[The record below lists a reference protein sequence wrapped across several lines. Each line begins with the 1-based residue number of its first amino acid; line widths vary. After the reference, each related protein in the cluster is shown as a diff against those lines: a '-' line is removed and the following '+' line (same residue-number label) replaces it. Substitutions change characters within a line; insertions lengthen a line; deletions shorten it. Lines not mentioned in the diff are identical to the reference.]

1 MVPECAQEHPD
12 NRRHRSSE
20 LRVLILASLAIV
32 LLSFAVPLR
41 GWWTGDCGLR
51 YLILHNIV
59 DRHPWQGFW
68 LEYPLRHLDPEYEFR
83 PFLIIQT
90 FVHKGQLFAQYP
102 PWFCYLSAPFYAL
115 AGRMGMRFV
124 TVVAG
129 LLLLYGAY
137 KLAKYVGVRRPSWAA
152 SVVVFGTPVLP
163 YIYTFWDVIPALA
176 AAVWATYFALR
187 VVEGHSKTDWMWAAL
202 AFFFAF
208 LMREEYLLWT
218 ACVWAALLPSVFLR
232 RGWRPF
238 LAMVVCAGAAMASVM
253 LANRALVGHYLFFHA
268 STGSGVAPEFSWSL
282 SSRLNTAFY
291 YLARIE
297 APQLN
302 PLAINDLLKFSYL
315 CTLALIPHTNGK
327 TAIALLVLGT
337 LGAVLVRTHLWA
349 PGNPVTT
356 QWVANSLSAATSLVF
371 VGLYLWRPA
380 FWRWQM
386 TEHLRACALAAG
398 SVLFLAA
405 TVCLSVPG
413 SETKLNFGPRLLL
426 SIYHGLIIAV
436 FALLPGWLDRMPTPT
451 MRQVAGTLV
460 AVLVGIG
467 CIDSAVFLS
476 RLRWKV
482 NLSNHFSEVVSAIA
496 PQAPILTDMW
506 YIATDPAELFY
517 ARHLLSLEAASDSA
531 RQQRLMEIC
540 KQLNPTEALL
550 LISKDSPPP
559 WLTNYGDLFPVNLE
573 KEFHMFGVRMPC
585 YAFILRYRNESPT
598 SLQHVEPAHAQTAPP
613 S

>member
-1 MVPECAQEHPD
+1 MVHEGPKEPPADQC
-12 NRRHRSSE
+12 
-20 LRVLILASLAIV
+20 LRGCDQRLLILAALGVV
-32 LLSFAVPLR
+32 LLSFVVPLR
-41 GWWTGDCGLR
+41 GWWAGDCGLR

-90 FVHKGQLFAQYP
+90 FVHSGQLFAQYP
-102 PWFCYLSAPFYAL
+102 PWFCYLSAPFYAV
-115 AGRMGMRFV
+115 AGRVGMRFV

-137 KLAKYVGVRRPSWAA
+137 VLAKYVGVRRPSWAA

-187 VVEGHSKTDWMWAAL
+187 AVDGHSKTDWIWAAL

-218 ACVWAALLPSVFLR
+218 ACVWAALLPYVFR

-238 LAMVVCAGAAMASVM
+238 LSIVVCAGAAMASVM
-253 LANRALVGHYLFFHA
+253 LANRALVGHFLFFHA
-268 STGSGVAPEFSWSL
+268 GTGSGVAPEFSWSL

-291 YLARIE
+291 YLSRIS

-302 PLAINDLLKFSYL
+302 ALATNDILIFSYL
-315 CTLALIPHTNGK
+315 CTLAWLPHIYGK
-327 TAIALLVLGT
+327 TAIAVLVWGT
-337 LGAVLVRTHLWA
+337 LGALLVRLHLWA

-356 QWVANSLSAATSLVF
+356 QWVANSVSAATPLVF
-371 VGLYLWRPA
+371 LGLHLWRPA
-380 FWRWQM
+380 IWWGQM
-386 TEHLRACALAAG
+386 TKHLRACALAAG
-398 SVLFLAA
+398 SVLFLVA

-413 SETKLNFGPRLLL
+413 SEAKLNFGPRLLL
-426 SIYHGLIIAV
+426 PIYPALIIAV
-436 FALLPGWLDRMPTPT
+436 FALLPGWMDRMSTPKL
-451 MRQVAGTLV
+451 RQVAAMLV

-482 NLSNHFSEVVSAIA
+482 NFSNHLYEVVSAIA

-517 ARHLLSLEAASDSA
+517 ARHLLSLEAASDCA

-540 KQLNPTEALL
+540 KQLHPSEALVL
-550 LISKDSPPP
+550 TSKPSPPP
-559 WLTNYGDLFPVNLE
+559 WLRNYGDLLMVNLE
-573 KEFHMFGVRMPC
+573 KELRMFGVGPPC
-585 YAFILRYRNESPT
+585 YAFILRYCNESPT
-598 SLQHVEPAHAQTAPP
+598 SLQHTELAHAQAPP
-613 S
+613 AS